1 MNETRIVVTNLTCDN
16 PWVNWSMME
25 KLGAKLNA
33 DDLEVLLDLVNC
45 LGKAVH
51 CTLDAV
57 HLLKLV
63 RNAFGDYKQFK
74 NAKGDII
81 NWEYI
86 EKLHLLQ
93 LKEGVH
99 CANKLTQKHIDWKK
113 DLSRSVATAIA
124 FCRDELQLQD
134 FAGSEA
140 TCEFLLTFN
149 DLFDVL
155 NSKSVRGKFL
165 KGPLFEKTQK
175 YWIPVLDN
183 ARKYI
188 LELCH
193 NSNKPVVKGPRK
205 QPFLGFVSLIDSV
218 KLLFKEYV
226 LHGEL
231 DYMLTF
237 KLSQD
242 HLEHFFNSVRAGL
255 GRGNNPTTVQFTARF
270 KRLLLGATNKSSYG
284 NCLSQDHI
292 EIMSYPVETKEAVEL
307 ITSQFDLDVVDS
319 WVDVYDR
326 GQNLESD
333 FKRNVCTYM
342 SGYIHR
348 KLESKHDC
356 VYCEEYL
363 KNSETKTCDLI
374 EKKNLGGLVK
384 PHSDIETIVN
394 VTDCILSQKIKG
406 TMFFGYLNFLFLN
419 I

>member
-1 MNETRIVVTNLTCDN
+1 MYLLLVWLPAPSSRICSLHFEQKDITNNRISPT
-16 PWVNWSMME
+16 
-25 KLGAKLNA
+25 
-33 DDLEVLLDLVNC
+33 
-45 LGKAVH
+45 
-51 CTLDAV
+51 
-57 HLLKLV
+57 
-63 RNAFGDYKQFK
+63 
-74 NAKGDII
+74 
-81 NWEYI
+81 
-86 EKLHLLQ
+86 
-93 LKEGVH
+93 
-99 CANKLTQKHIDWKK
+99 
-113 DLSRSVATAIA
+113 IA

-218 KLLFKEYV
+218 KL
-226 LHGEL
+226 
-231 DYMLTF
+231 
-237 KLSQD
+237 
-242 HLEHFFNSVRAGL
+242 
-255 GRGNNPTTVQFTARF
+255 
-270 KRLLLGATNKSSYG
+270 
-284 NCLSQDHI
+284 
-292 EIMSYPVETKEAVEL
+292 
-307 ITSQFDLDVVDS
+307 FDLDAVDS
-319 WVDVYDR
+319 WVDIYDR

-333 FKRNVCTYM
+333 FKKNVCTYM
-342 SGYIHR
+342 SGYIQR
-348 KLESKHDC
+348 KLQSKHDC
-356 VYCEEYL
+356 VYCEENL
-363 KNSETKTCDLI
+363 KNSETNTCDLI

-384 PHSDIETIVN
+384 PHTDIESIVN

-406 TMFFGYLNFLFLN
+406 TMFFGYLIFFFN